1 MTLAKTRPRA
11 KTRSSLRQPRQE
23 GSPAN
28 DKDNNDAATGP
39 LTQSPEAEQQGD
51 MRLSVD
57 TSKITKQPSHL
68 LGKRN
73 ISSAGT
79 APSSAVTVVPK
90 SSIPATNLDPKLS
103 TGKANAAT
111 QQQQSAT
118 APSRPLLATADLTLN
133 QIISEYGERTD
144 LLRLVLAAKTEED
157 RAKAEYERR
166 LQEEMRFETRRLEF
180 EMMLHDNYFK
190 QQEQQQKQQQQQMAH
205 HHPPM
210 PPHAATGHIH
220 RNDMVAHSPIGP
232 PQQMHYVPAH
242 HKQPPPPQHQQ
253 HAASN
258 MHIGPHAQNGTYV
271 VPLASRAAPHEPQN
285 MRAYHHPDTPGGP
298 DAQHSGQNP
307 FAFFKMPL
315 GTQIQHPSA
324 MYEKH
329 APRYTEPFPGGVTPQ
344 ETAASRPGGTNGPSK
359 TRASPP
365 HHGHQ
370 TGRQK
375 RTVPPAVSGLSLRIG
390 SGMSDG
396 DSPRSAP
403 VDGPN
408 QKRKISH
415 DEVIMALRRKVMGK
429 NGGGAQTQPQAH
441 QQPQHQQH
449 KHVPVLRPV
458 PPNAKAAQ
466 SGASRRFA
474 EEHGAMRRSS
484 LANSTHIDSP
494 DCVQDDVPIPSSSSS
509 STTSEDLPL
518 SKEDEEEEAEEGA
531 EVSALRSLVSTE
543 TVGEDRCASKKSS
556 STARRKKQDNPHRAS
571 SIAHIMDG

>member
-11 KTRSSLRQPRQE
+11 KTRSSLRQPTNDSNE
-23 GSPAN
+23 VVTGS
-28 DKDNNDAATGP
+28 
-39 LTQSPEAEQQGD
+39 LTQSPEAEHQGNI
-51 MRLSVD
+51 RLSVD
-57 TSKITKQPSHL
+57 TSKITKRPSHP
-68 LGKRN
+68 LGKLN
-73 ISSAGT
+73 ASSAGT
-79 APSSAVTVVPK
+79 APSSATTVVPK
-90 SSIPATNLDPKLS
+90 SSNPATSVEPKLS
-103 TGKANAAT
+103 TDKPSAAT
-111 QQQQSAT
+111 QQQKQKSAT
-118 APSRPLLATADLTLN
+118 APSQPLLATGDLTLN

-190 QQEQQQKQQQQQMAH
+190 QQDQQQKQQQMVH
-205 HHPPM
+205 HHPPPM

-220 RNDMVAHSPIGP
+220 RNDMVIHSPIGP

-242 HKQPPPPQHQQ
+242 HKQPPPQHQQ
-253 HAASN
+253 HAAPS
-258 MHIGPHAQNGTYV
+258 MHMGAHAQNGTYV
-271 VPLASRAAPHEPQN
+271 GSSASRAASLDSQS
-285 MRAYHHPDTPGGP
+285 MRSYHHPDTPGGP
-298 DAQHSGQNP
+298 DAHHSGQNP

-329 APRYTEPFPGGVTPQ
+329 APRYTEPLTGGVTTQ
-344 ETAASRPGGTNGPSK
+344 ETAASRPGGANGPSK

-370 TGRQK
+370 DGRQK

-390 SGMSDG
+390 SGMGGG

-429 NGGGAQTQPQAH
+429 NGGGAQPQPH
-441 QQPQHQQH
+441 QQPQQQH
-449 KHVPVLRPV
+449 KHVHVLRPV

-466 SGASRRFA
+466 SGASRRIS
-474 EEHGAMRRSS
+474 EEQGTMRRSS

-494 DCVQDDVPIPSSSSS
+494 ICVQDDVPIHSSSSS

-518 SKEDEEEEAEEGA
+518 SKKGEEEEEEEQEQEGA

-543 TVGEDRCASKKSS
+543 ATGENRRATSKKSS
-556 STARRKKQDNPHRAS
+556 STTRRKKQDNPHRAS
-571 SIAHIMDG
+571 SIAHIMD